1 MIEGMI
7 EVGEVAKGQ
16 VVELGLWDRGR
27 LDLFQ
32 LTVVK
37 KKKYT
42 VDVATESGM
51 IWNLDNDTLIKLV

>member
-27 LDLFQ
+27 VFKFKIKKL
-32 LTVVK
+32 K
-37 KKKYT
+37 KKKYK
-42 VDVATESGM
+42 
-51 IWNLDNDTLIKLV
+51 I

>member
-1 MIEGMI
+1 MI

-16 VVELGLWDRGR
+16 VVELGLHNRGNIEIYH
-27 LDLFQ
+27 

-42 VDVATESGM
+42 VDVATVSGT
-51 IWNLDNDTLIKLV
+51 IWNLDNDTLVKLI

>member
-27 LDLFQ
+27 LDLFH
-32 LTVVK
+32 LKVVK

-42 VDVATESGM
+42 VDVATESGT

>member
-7 EVGEVAKGQ
+7 EVGEVAKGE

-42 VDVATESGM
+42 VDVATVSGT